1 MKIALLSSLCI
12 LFSSCVYGITV
23 PPDVVAIDIS
33 FAENTSQPVARPLK
47 TITITVEEEGQTR
60 ATYSFTNQATDPSYR
75 KMYQSARDKRVRI
88 SAQLSDS
95 PTATFTEFLVDEYTG
110 VNSYVIAFGISGSN
124 VVVSCKTPTKACP
137 VLP

>member
-1 MKIALLSSLCI
+1 MKNALLLSLCI

-60 ATYSFTNQATDPSYR
+60 ATYSFTNQAIEKCIKALEINEFVSQPNYL
-75 KMYQSARDKRVRI
+75 I
-88 SAQLSDS
+88 AQQQPLQN
-95 PTATFTEFLVDEYTG
+95 F
-110 VNSYVIAFGISGSN
+110 
-124 VVVSCKTPTKACP
+124 
-137 VLP
+137 